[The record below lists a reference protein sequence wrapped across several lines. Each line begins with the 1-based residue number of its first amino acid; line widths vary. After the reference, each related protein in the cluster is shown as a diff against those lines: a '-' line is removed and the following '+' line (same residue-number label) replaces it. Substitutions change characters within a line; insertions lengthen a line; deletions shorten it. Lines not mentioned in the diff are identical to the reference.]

1 MSSVILNDGF
11 KVKGFLG
18 NDRNVPLFIQFVEG
32 MCVDNCTSPESLR
45 FGQNS
50 DNVNTIIAKPH
61 IYNEPPPTP
70 NSRLGDEYRY
80 KPLLRGITEVP
91 AKGDP
96 VLLCTI
102 GGINYYLGP
111 LNTQNDVNWNND
123 NKNRFQVN
131 MDSKKAK
138 GLKTLTELS
147 GESLNFEKVDYTRMH
162 KLFNDELDHPEGGWE
177 ENERSPIE
185 THGDILL
192 EGRHGNSI
200 RIGSR
205 YLNPHLFISNGRAQS
220 NLTEG
225 FGDGSLISITSK
237 GTLTQHFGGYDDSLN
252 EVTYPGF
259 QLSSD
264 TIEDNE
270 RTMGKLIQTV
280 NNLDDVNELMYGY
293 GNNIKEN
300 QILIQ
305 SDRITLNTK
314 TDDIYISSPK
324 DIHIGSGRSMLISNN
339 EDFIIDSERTFL
351 GNPSPNLSSREM
363 EPMVLGNQLFE
374 ILKELFTEL
383 KKANSSFLGVPLPLV
398 DSTSTPLSAKLIPIE
413 QKLTQIMSSYH
424 YIEPNDR

>member
-1 MSSVILNDGF
+1 MSSVILNNGF
-11 KVKGFLG
+11 KLKGSFG
-18 NDRNVPLFIQFVEG
+18 KEINSPLFIQFVEG
-32 MCVDNCTSPESLR
+32 MCIDNCTSPDSLR
-45 FGQNS
+45 FGGNS
-50 DNVNTIIAKPH
+50 SNVNTIIAKPH
-61 IYNEPPPTP
+61 LYNESPPTP
-70 NSRLGDEYRY
+70 HTRLGEEYRY
-80 KPLLRGITEVP
+80 KPLLRGISEVP

-102 GGINYYLGP
+102 SGINYYLGP

-123 NKNRFQVN
+123 NNNRYQVN
-131 MDSKKAK
+131 IDPERIKTS
-138 GLKTLTELS
+138 KTLTELS
-147 GESLNFEKVDYTRMH
+147 GESLNFEKVNYTRMH

-185 THGDILL
+185 THGDVMF

-205 YLNPHLFISNGRAQS
+205 YLNPYVFISNGRAQS

-225 FGDGSLISITSK
+225 FGDGSLISITAK
-237 GTLTQHFGGYDDSLN
+237 GTLTQHFGGYDDSIN
-252 EVTYPGF
+252 EVTYLGF

-264 TIEDNE
+264 TVEENE

-300 QILIQ
+300 QVLIQ

-314 TDDIYISSPK
+314 TDDIYISSLK
-324 DIHIGSGRSMLISNN
+324 DIHIGSGRSMSISNN
-339 EDFIIDSERTFL
+339 GDFIIDSARTFL

-374 ILKELFTEL
+374 ILKELLTEL
-383 KKANSSFLGVPLPLV
+383 KKANSVFNGVPIPLV
-398 DSTSTPLSAKLIPIE
+398 DSTSAPLSAKLTPIE